1 MFTSFSLFS
10 WFCYATASAVMAF
23 FGLLIL
29 LSGFHPIV
37 RVWDS
42 AVQSFPKL
50 HIKNS
55 RGFPFPFF
63 SMAASA
69 VCSPPLPL
77 DRINLL
83 IEIIIYQTWKIYKFI
98 IFSYIYRVFLYF
110 HEGYYNSFPESPQC
124 NLCRCPSRF
133 IPAKPFCRRAS

>member
-1 MFTSFSLFS
+1 MPQHLLLWHFSDFLFFFQAFIPLSVSGTQQYKASPSFTLRTPEVFRS
-10 WFCYATASAVMAF
+10 
-23 FGLLIL
+23 
-29 LSGFHPIV
+29 
-37 RVWDS
+37 
-42 AVQSFPKL
+42 
-50 HIKNS
+50 
-55 RGFPFPFF
+55 PFF

>member
-1 MFTSFSLFS
+1 
-10 WFCYATASAVMAF
+10 MAF

-37 RVWDS
+37 RVRDS

-98 IFSYIYRVFLYF
+98 IFSYIYRVLKAIIIV
-110 HEGYYNSFPESPQC
+110 SLS
-124 NLCRCPSRF
+124 LPSVICADVLPDSSLQSHFAAELHKEQSTRNCLSLK
-133 IPAKPFCRRAS
+133 I